1 MRIFLN
7 ASENVIM
14 VYTKQA
20 ILKADPGYT
29 SDTAEKKPETNP
41 KKKRGK
47 NAKDTVD
54 GEDKKIGYFP

>member
-1 MRIFLN
+1 
-7 ASENVIM
+7 M